1 MPSKWDLIRLDGN
14 NDRINVLCS
23 CNDIED
29 MDGHSD
35 LAPRVLCVNLSS
47 VQKNKSINGKLN
59 MKSPLVAVKHLCI

>member
-1 MPSKWDLIRLDGN
+1 M
-14 NDRINVLCS
+14 LCS